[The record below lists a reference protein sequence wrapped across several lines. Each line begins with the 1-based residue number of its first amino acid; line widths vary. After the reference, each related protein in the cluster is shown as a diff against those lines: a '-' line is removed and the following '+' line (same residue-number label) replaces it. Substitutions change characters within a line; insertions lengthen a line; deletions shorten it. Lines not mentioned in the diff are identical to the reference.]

1 MNDMIIDVLGV
12 IIGKFLIITGLFKL
26 NGLNIFNKKICF
38 ILSTTF
44 YILLQI
50 YLNNL
55 DLVFLRPFLIFVFL
69 FLISK
74 ILMKNNFKSSIIL
87 SFFFFLITIITEF
100 IMIIIFLLICEIF
113 TNYDFSKFIE
123 VISSDVIATSIV
135 NILYGLITLCLCFNR
150 KIINLFNKIS
160 LYFNKKRVNR
170 FSIIISMIMFFI
182 ICSIGVIYL
191 NNDIKVVIIVFTIL
205 FILTLTV
212 LLVDLKVR
220 NEYEEAKEKYANT
233 SKNLT
238 EYEDMLDKYRINNH
252 ENKNQLQMIRH
263 MIKQKDKKIDDYIDN
278 LVNNVYLEKE
288 NLLMEVSI
296 IPAGG
301 LRAAIYSKLVLM
313 EDNEIKYVLNIDHD
327 LRNISFFE
335 KNTSLTL
342 KVCNILGIFL
352 DNAIEEVNLHNDK
365 LINID
370 IYLDCKKVIFEIS
383 NQIKSNIEIDK
394 IYNKK
399 YTTKKKGHG
408 YGLSLARDI
417 INSDKRIGNNVEIV
431 DSIFTQY
438 LEIDIS

>member
-100 IMIIIFLLICEIF
+100 IMIIIFLLTCEIF

-123 VISSDVIATSIV
+123 LISSDVLTTSVV

-220 NEYEEAKEKYANT
+220 NEYEDAKEKYANT

-327 LRNISFFE
+327 LKNLFFFE

-417 INSDKRIGNNVEIV
+417 INSDKRIVNNVEIV

-438 LEIDIS
+438 LEIDVS

>member
-123 VISSDVIATSIV
+123 VISSDVLTTSVV
-135 NILYGLITLCLCFNR
+135 NILYGLITLFLCFNR

-417 INSDKRIGNNVEIV
+417 INSDKRIVNNVEIV